1 MKYYTKE
8 WYELMQKQ
16 DYTSGLQKIPDKIY
30 TDQEIQAF
38 YDADLIT
45 EVMNDKEIY
54 DTPPN
59 YDLYESLLDPN
70 RFQPHIFLFVNEE
83 TGEAFHP
90 DTLEVARQYIEQECK
105 EREEVF
111 LKRPP
116 FDPAETIRCFEACY
130 KGMLRYGGYGY
141 PQWVRDTV
149 DKRLLALHRIPE
161 TAYDRLRIEETEN
174 QKVFNRIMSEAEKD
188 LDAQDIPERIKSQ
201 LCFHDACLLALKK
214 NKADMELYLRKDGGW
229 FDGTTPYIKIIFK
242 NVSKF
247 EREKGFVLRIKRNS
261 VGEMISSCHYLYDEL
276 YRNDNGY
283 ELHILLA
290 TPKALRYLTIC
301 CEDIE
306 FIDNINDWTV
316 RG

>member
-30 TDQEIQAF
+30 MDQEIQAF

-45 EVMNDKEIY
+45 EVMHDREIY

-59 YDLYESLLDPN
+59 YDLYESLLDSD
-70 RFQPHIFLFVNEE
+70 RFQPHIVLFVNEE

-90 DTLEVARQYIEQECK
+90 DTLEVARQYIEQERR
-105 EREEVF
+105 EREEAF

-116 FDPAETIRCFEACY
+116 FDPAETIQCFEDCY

-141 PQWVRDTV
+141 PQWVLDTV
-149 DKRLLALHRIPE
+149 DERLLALHRIPE
-161 TAYDRLRIEETEN
+161 TAYDRLRIEEAEN
-174 QKVFNRIMSEAEKD
+174 QKAFDKIVREAEYA

-247 EREKGFVLRIKRNS
+247 EREKGFALRIKRNS
-261 VGEMISSCHYLYDEL
+261 E
-276 YRNDNGY
+276 
-283 ELHILLA
+283 
-290 TPKALRYLTIC
+290 
-301 CEDIE
+301 
-306 FIDNINDWTV
+306 
-316 RG
+316 

>member
-30 TDQEIQAF
+30 TAQEIQAF

-45 EVMNDKEIY
+45 EVMHDREIY

-59 YDLYESLLDPN
+59 YDLYESLLDTN

-90 DTLEVARQYIEQECK
+90 DTLEVARQYIEQERR
-105 EREEVF
+105 EREEAF

-116 FDPAETIRCFEACY
+116 FDPTETIQCFEDCY

-174 QKVFNRIMSEAEKD
+174 RKVFNRIMRDAEKD

-214 NKADMELYLRKDGGW
+214 NKTDMELYLRKDGGW
-229 FDGTTPYIKIIFK
+229 FGGTTPYIKIIFK
-242 NVSKF
+242 NVSKL
-247 EREKGFVLRIKRNS
+247 EREKGFALRIKRNS
-261 VGEMISSCHYLYDEL
+261 EGEMISSCYYLYDEL
-276 YRNDNGY
+276 YRKDDGY

-290 TPKALRYLTIC
+290 TSKALRYLTIC

-306 FIDNINDWTV
+306 FIDNINDWTIS
-316 RG
+316 R